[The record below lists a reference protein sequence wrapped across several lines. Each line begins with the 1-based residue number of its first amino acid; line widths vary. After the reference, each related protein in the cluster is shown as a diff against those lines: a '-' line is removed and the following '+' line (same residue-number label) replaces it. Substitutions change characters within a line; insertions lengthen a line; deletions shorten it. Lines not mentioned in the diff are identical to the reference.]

1 MKRPWPGKQPL
12 LYSAALAGCLALA
25 IAAGWTAPAAEFDDY
40 LYDWM
45 SRLNPPPASPPGSIV
60 LAIDDDTL
68 NARGG
73 QRQLRSIVAE
83 AMDLARTAN
92 PDVLAID
99 VILAD
104 KGDDREDF
112 RLEQSLRG
120 APNLALA
127 ADSVNG
133 AWEMPLPRFAKS
145 AAAVGHVEADERSDD
160 GVTRRISLESVA
172 GHVRLWALSL
182 AAFRLSRGAKAIL
195 ESPEDLDVA
204 GAVIPIALGPRDR
217 RPMRIRYTS
226 DPLPTLSVQALARNP
241 SLGQMLRGKTV
252 FLGVTSMSATRD
264 RIRTPYGATL
274 SGVQIHAQAFETMR
288 RGAFLRDARD
298 SSVLL
303 FCALITFA
311 AGIVFAFASGWPAY
325 LLGAALIA
333 VAQWLPFTFFAHGL
347 VFPYVSPLL
356 TAWLSVSCAASFQ
369 HFLVRGRLR
378 RAEKDR
384 TRYRQAIQF
393 VTHEMRTP
401 LTAIQ
406 GSSELMGR
414 YNLTDDKRRQIAS
427 MIHSES
433 KRLATMIQTFLDVE
447 RLSAGQMEMKREPV
461 DLCAVLRACLE
472 RVRPL
477 ADKKNI
483 AVHSTAGADAAL
495 EGDSEMLGYA
505 VYNLLTNAVKYSPP
519 GTEVRYFCRTP

>member
-1 MKRPWPGKQPL
+1 
-12 LYSAALAGCLALA
+12 
-25 IAAGWTAPAAEFDDY
+25 
-40 LYDWM
+40 
-45 SRLNPPPASPPGSIV
+45 
-60 LAIDDDTL
+60 
-68 NARGG
+68 
-73 QRQLRSIVAE
+73 
-83 AMDLARTAN
+83 
-92 PDVLAID
+92 
-99 VILAD
+99 
-104 KGDDREDF
+104 
-112 RLEQSLRG
+112 
-120 APNLALA
+120 
-127 ADSVNG
+127 
-133 AWEMPLPRFAKS
+133 MPLPRFAKS
-145 AAAVGHVEADERSDD
+145 AAAIGHVEADERSDD

-182 AAFRLSRGAKAIL
+182 VAFRLSRGAKPIL
-195 ESPEDLDVA
+195 ESPEDLDVD
-204 GAVIPIALGPRDR
+204 GATIPIALGPRDR

-226 DPLPTLSVQALARNP
+226 NPLPALSVEALAKDP
-241 SLGQMLRGKTV
+241 SLGQSLRGKTV

-303 FCALITFA
+303 FCALVTVA
-311 AGIVFAFASGWPAY
+311 AGIVFAFTSGWPAY

-333 VAQWLPFTFFAHGL
+333 AAQWLPFAFFARGL

-378 RAEKDR
+378 RAETDK

-414 YNLTDDKRRQIAS
+414 YNLTEDKRRQIAA

-433 KRLATMIQTFLDVE
+433 KRLAAMIQTFLDVE

-461 DLCAVLRACLE
+461 DLGAVLDACLD

-477 ADKKNI
+477 AEKKNI
-483 AVHSTAGADAAL
+483 AIHSHAAAETSL
-495 EGDSEMLGYA
+495 EGDAEMLGYA

-519 GTEVRYFCRTP
+519 GTEVAASIERRNAQLLVSVADHGIGMDAKEVKRVFERFYRTKRAEESGETGTGIGLSLVEQIVELHGGNISVTSVPGQGSCFTMALPAPAGVSGAGGETGARHRL